1 MKKAWLLVF
10 ALSFCMHAQAS
21 LFNGFLARVK
31 PSEKGA
37 FKMVGDA
44 DLGPSV
50 AEHLGQLTKI
60 GQTVVAS
67 LLKKISDIFKNK

>member
-10 ALSFCMHAQAS
+10 ALSFCMHVQAS
-21 LFNGFLARVK
+21 LFNGFLARAK
-31 PSEKGA
+31 TSEKGA

-50 AEHLGQLTKI
+50 AEHFFKLTKI
-60 GQTVVAS
+60 GKALAANCLEKLSSVF
-67 LLKKISDIFKNK
+67 KK